1 MSTPLEKDNI
11 TIIIVDDDED
21 IRINTADLLSTQ
33 FKNIELYDSPIK
45 IIKKITPNLP
55 AIILTDLRMPDADG
69 FEFAQKVQEIDPDI
83 PVILM
88 TGYGDISIAVDAIK
102 HGIYDFIEK
111 PFDIDRLMDSI
122 HRAIEKRFLTL
133 SLAEIQQKLDNNIKI
148 ENRLIGYCP
157 AIKQLKRDIVDFAPM
172 DIPVMI
178 YGETGS
184 GKELA
189 ARCLHDY
196 SSRSQHNFVPL
207 NCAAIPEQLAEAEL
221 FGYKKGAFTD
231 AKSSRTGKLEYAKNG
246 TLFLDEIESL
256 SLATQAKLLRALSDN
271 VITPIGSNEEIPI
284 NCRIISATKEDLRN
298 NNDFRQDLFFRLQVA
313 EIKIPPLKER
323 KEDIAHL
330 FEVFSIQHCKN
341 LGTNYRAITPY
352 TLDKLMSYS
361 WPGNVRE
368 LINVSTRYAIKNCS
382 DIDYA
387 LESTET
393 FIETDSQGKSLKQLV
408 EKYESS
414 VIKLKLHEHKGKVSK
429 VLEELSIERRT
440 FNQKLNKYGINTSD
454 YKLKEE

>member
-1 MSTPLEKDNI
+1 MNIRIEKDNI
-11 TIIIVDDDED
+11 AIIIIDDDED

-33 FKNIELYDSPIK
+33 FNNIELYSSPAKVIDK
-45 IIKKITPNLP
+45 ISTELP

-69 FEFAQKVQEIDPDI
+69 FEFAQKVQEIDPTL

-111 PFDIDRLMDSI
+111 PFDIDRLIESI
-122 HRAIEKRFLTL
+122 RRAIEKRFLTL
-133 SLAEIQQKLDNNIKI
+133 SLADVQKKLSDNKKI
-148 ENRLIGYCP
+148 ENQLIGYCP
-157 AIKQLKRDIVDFAPM
+157 AMKQLKRDIIDFAPM

-178 YGETGS
+178 YGQTGS

-189 ARCLHDY
+189 ARCLHEY
-196 SSRSQHNFVPL
+196 SVRNQHNFVAL

-231 AKSSRTGKLEYAKNG
+231 AKNARVGKLEYAKNG
-246 TLFLDEIESL
+246 TLFLDEVESL

-271 VITPIGSNEEIPI
+271 VITPVGCNEEISI
-284 NCRIISATKEDLRN
+284 NCRVISATKEDLRN
-298 NNDFRQDLFFRLQVA
+298 NENFRQDLFFRLQVA
-313 EIKIPPLKER
+313 EIKIPPLR
-323 KEDIAHL
+323 DRNEDIIHL
-330 FEVFSIQHCKN
+330 FEVFAMQHCER
-341 LGTNYRAITPY
+341 LGTQYRAITPY
-352 TLDKLMSYS
+352 TKDRLIDYS

-368 LINVSTRYAIKNCS
+368 LLNVTTRYAIKNCS

-393 FIETDSQGKSLKQLV
+393 FIEMSNEQKSLKELV
-408 EKYESS
+408 EYYEAS
-414 VIKLKLHEHKGKVSK
+414 VIKLKLHKYKGKVSK
-429 VLEELSIERRT
+429 VLDDLSIERRT

-454 YKLKEE
+454 FKQNPE